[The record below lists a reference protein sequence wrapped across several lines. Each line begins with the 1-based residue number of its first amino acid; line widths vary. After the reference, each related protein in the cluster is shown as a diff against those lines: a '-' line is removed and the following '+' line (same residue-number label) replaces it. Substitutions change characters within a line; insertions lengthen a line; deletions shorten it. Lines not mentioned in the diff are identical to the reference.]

1 MAQTIEIPYAPRTL
15 QRELHRA
22 WSEHRFSVAITHRR
36 FGKSVCAIN
45 HLLRD
50 ALTSKKPNPRFHLL
64 CPTYRQA
71 KTTLWDYLKQFS
83 AKIPNVKFNESELR
97 ADYPNGS
104 RITLLSGENGGQN
117 LRGIGSDGFVIDEA
131 GLMHDTI
138 FPEIVRPAL
147 ADRNN
152 MPGYENERTYCIF
165 VGTPMGHNSLFSFYT
180 RAKEDPDWHCA
191 VYKASETGILPDEE
205 LKAARSTMPE
215 GIYEAEFECSFES
228 NVPGAVY
235 AKELQS
241 MEENDQI
248 GRIPFDPAFKVQTFW
263 DLGINDSTSILFAQ
277 LAHGNRS
284 ISIID
289 HVNMTGE
296 GLPYYADLLDQ
307 KAKQFK
313 WSYEAHTAPF
323 DINTRELG
331 TGKTRQETA
340 LSLGINFR
348 AAPKLPLEDGINAVK
363 MTLPRCYIDRD
374 KCKRLLESMRFYH
387 RVYDAKNLVFRSRP
401 QHDWSS
407 HDADAMRT
415 LAVAVR
421 QSVPPIE
428 SEFGRPGAAAG
439 SWMG

>member
-1 MAQTIEIPYAPRTL
+1 MAQNIEIPYAPRAL

-22 WSEHRFSVAITHRR
+22 WSQHRFSVAITHRR

-50 ALTSKKPNPRFHLL
+50 ALTSKKPSPRFHML

-147 ADRNN
+147 ADRN
-152 MPGYENERTYCIF
+152 GLEGEQTYCVF
-165 VGTPMGHNSLFSFYT
+165 VGTPMGHNALWNLYV
-180 RAKEDPDWHCA
+180 RAKEDPNWHCA
-191 VYKASETGILPDEE
+191 VYKASETGILPAEE
-205 LKAARSTMPE
+205 LQAAKSTMPE
-215 GIYEAEFECSFES
+215 GIYEAEMECSFES

-241 MEENDQI
+241 MEDNDQI
-248 GRIPFDPAFKVQTFW
+248 GKIPFDPALKVQTFF
-263 DLGINDSTSILFAQ
+263 DLGISDSTSIVFAQ

-284 ISIID
+284 INIID
-289 HVNMTGE
+289 YVEMSGE
-296 GLPYYADLLDQ
+296 GLPFYADLLDQ
-307 KAKQFK
+307 KAKQHK
-313 WSYEAHTAPF
+313 WSYGAHHAPH
-323 DINTRELG
+323 DINVRELG

-340 LSLGINFR
+340 LSLGINFK
-348 AAPKLPLEDGINAVK
+348 AAPKLPLEEGINAVK
-363 MTLPRCYIDRD
+363 MTLPRCFIDRER
-374 KCKRLLESMRFYH
+374 CSRLLESMRFYH
-387 RVYDAKNLVFRSRP
+387 RVYDPKNQIFRSRP
-401 QHDWSS
+401 AHDWSS
-407 HDADAMRT
+407 HAEAAMRT
-415 LAVAVR
+415 LATSIR
-421 QSVPPIE
+421 QAAPPIE
-428 SEFGRPGAAAG
+428 SNYSRRGAAAG

>member
-1 MAQTIEIPYAPRTL
+1 MGLNIEIPYSPRPL
-15 QRELHRA
+15 QRGLHRA
-22 WSEHRFSVAITHRR
+22 WSEHRYSVAITHRR
-36 FGKSVCAIN
+36 FGKTYAVLN

-64 CPTYRQA
+64 SPTFKQA
-71 KTTLWDYLKQFS
+71 KQVSWDYLKTFS
-83 AKIPNVKFNESELR
+83 AGIPGTKFNESELR
-97 ADYPNGS
+97 ADYGNGA
-104 RITLLSGENGGQN
+104 RITLLSAEGGGQSI
-117 LRGIGSDGFVIDEA
+117 RGIYSDGFVIDEA
-131 GLMHDTI
+131 GLIENTV

-147 ADRNN
+147 ADRNGLN
-152 MPGYENERTYCIF
+152 GEQTYCIF
-165 VGTPMGHNSLFSFYT
+165 VGTPMGHNALWDFYT

-191 VYKASETGILPDEE
+191 VHKASETGILPDEE
-205 LKAARSTMPE
+205 LQAAKSTMPE

-307 KAKQFK
+307 KAKQYS
-313 WSYEAHTAPF
+313 WTYEAHTAPH
-323 DINTRELG
+323 DINVRELG

-374 KCKRLLESMRFYH
+374 KCQRLLESLRFYH

-407 HDADAMRT
+407 HDADCMRT
-415 LAVAVR
+415 LGVSIR
-421 QSVPPIE
+421 QSVPQVE
-428 SEFGRPGAAAG
+428 SEFSRPGAAAG